1 MPDSS
6 PMVTPAQRKWLPWLT
21 AVGFFMQTLD
31 GTILNTALPSMAE
44 ALGESPLQMQSV
56 IIAYML
62 TVALLIPASGWLAD
76 RFGTRR
82 VYLVAILLF
91 TLGSL
96 ACAIANTLPMLVIAR
111 VLQGVGGALLM
122 PIGRLAV
129 LRVYSKHELL
139 RVMSFVT
146 IPGLLGPLIG
156 PALGGWLVEVASWHW
171 VFLINLPVG
180 LLGFVASWHFMPD
193 LRQHTARFDWQGFV
207 LFSVGMVLVSVGL
220 QGLGEHSIST
230 GWALFAVLFGLAAM
244 ASYWLYAATA
254 EQPLFSL
261 ALFKTSTFAIGI
273 WGNLFARLGSG
284 AMPFLTPLFLQL
296 GLGFSPSKGLFIHQI
311 ALAHHQQIRQRH
323 LFDRLI
329 LSGQLLLDMTG
340 IHHGDGAVEAV
351 ALGDKALF
359 PQREQHGGRIG
370 QTSGFDD
377 QPFEGF
383 DFALDGLHEK
393 PLQRLHQGAL
403 HRAADAAGIE
413 QHHLLVHLLYQMVIQ
428 PHGAELVD
436 EHGAL
441 PELGLLDP
449 VVEQGGLAA
458 AEKTG
463 QQGHGDAGVLHVCH
477 RVAPPLIGR
486 RMSKRVSC
494 ISVMSDPYRL
504 ANRSPS
510 QRFSKRPWGSSSR
523 FRARKSCQRGNR
535 AGKS

>member
-1 MPDSS
+1 MNNQSKKCLSEQHCALVRVFSYVMRRDRTMPDSS

-296 GLGFSPSKGLFIHQI
+296 GLGFSPSKAGMTMIPTVIGAMLTKTLVNKLIPRIGYRRILIGNTLALGAMIASFYFIDNQVPHGVLLVWLAVFGAINSLQFSAMNTLTLQDLSSEHASSGNGLLSVVMQLSMSLGVAIAASLLGLF
-311 ALAHHQQIRQRH
+311 
-323 LFDRLI
+323 
-329 LSGQLLLDMTG
+329 S
-340 IHHGDGAVEAV
+340 
-351 ALGDKALF
+351 
-359 PQREQHGGRIG
+359 IG
-370 QTSGFDD
+370 QPEESGRWL
-377 QPFEGF
+377 EGF
-383 DFALDGLHEK
+383 HLTYLCIGL
-393 PLQRLHQGAL
+393 
-403 HRAADAAGIE
+403 
-413 QHHLLVHLLYQMVIQ
+413 MSM
-428 PHGAELVD
+428 
-436 EHGAL
+436 
-441 PELGLLDP
+441 
-449 VVEQGGLAA
+449 LAA
-458 AEKTG
+458 LIFAQLAREK
-463 QQGHGDAGVLHVCH
+463 
-477 RVAPPLIGR
+477 R
-486 RMSKRVSC
+486 
-494 ISVMSDPYRL
+494 
-504 ANRSPS
+504 
-510 QRFSKRPWGSSSR
+510 
-523 FRARKSCQRGNR
+523 
-535 AGKS
+535 

>member
-296 GLGFSPSKGLFIHQI
+296 GLGFSPSKAGMTMIPTVIGAMLTKTLVNKLIPRIGYRRILIGNTLALGAMIASFYFIDNQVPHGVLLVWLAVFGAINSLQFSAMNTLTLQDLSSEHASSGNGLLSVVMQLSMSLGVAIAASLLGLF
-311 ALAHHQQIRQRH
+311 
-323 LFDRLI
+323 
-329 LSGQLLLDMTG
+329 S
-340 IHHGDGAVEAV
+340 
-351 ALGDKALF
+351 
-359 PQREQHGGRIG
+359 IG
-370 QTSGFDD
+370 QPEESDRWL
-377 QPFEGF
+377 EGF
-383 DFALDGLHEK
+383 HLTYLCIGL
-393 PLQRLHQGAL
+393 
-403 HRAADAAGIE
+403 
-413 QHHLLVHLLYQMVIQ
+413 MSM
-428 PHGAELVD
+428 
-436 EHGAL
+436 
-441 PELGLLDP
+441 
-449 VVEQGGLAA
+449 LAA
-458 AEKTG
+458 LIFAQLAREK
-463 QQGHGDAGVLHVCH
+463 
-477 RVAPPLIGR
+477 R
-486 RMSKRVSC
+486 
-494 ISVMSDPYRL
+494 
-504 ANRSPS
+504 
-510 QRFSKRPWGSSSR
+510 
-523 FRARKSCQRGNR
+523 
-535 AGKS
+535 